1 MAKLYGE
8 IASSALMTFDKSF
21 ARANGQPL
29 DSTEIYYS
37 YESAQEYAAGAG
49 AYIGQKIVVIEDG
62 VITHYSIEDT
72 NGTLKELGSKPVGD
86 GLTISISDDGKI
98 SLANIP
104 DVEKDGEG
112 NDISATYNAVLVN
125 GKLTWVKPSTTT
137 VEGLSDL
144 ITALTGRVDTAE
156 KDIDTLQ
163 ETVGRA
169 AKPESSEGAGDAV
182 DASGLFK
189 IISDEE
195 IRAKAAENALDVKIG
210 KSSSGTVED
219 GDFVAA
225 TGLIA
230 DIENIQNIK
239 ADISYVDD
247 EIEGLTDAIS
257 KLNHFTTKIV
267 TSVDEI
273 IETGILYLI
282 KDENIVGVDKYNEY
296 LYINEEAVLIGDT
309 TTNLSDYYTKNQVD
323 GVIDIETTAR
333 EALENRVKILEDV
346 DNATQAEL
354 NSYKEEVTTSLN
366 EKANKAT
373 TLSGYGIT
381 DAYTIDQIDDLLEGI
396 SAGSSESAASVNTK
410 LEQYKTSNDNRVET
424 IETKL
429 ATVEENSEKN
439 IVEAIQVNG
448 VDLEV
453 DSTNRSVNIT
463 PINLGVYTTSEVDDK
478 IMPISDVANEAKAT
492 AEINASNITVL
503 QESVE
508 VIDGIVNKN
517 SEDIASLVVKVAV
530 ENGKVGTLETIVA
543 GKADSSTL
551 ITLSE
556 KVDTN
561 EENIVDLS
569 SRIEINE
576 TAITNINE
584 TLGNKIDSVDV
595 YTKTEINNIT
605 GVIAE
610 GKTLVQMIEEAQ
622 AVATYDDT
630 QIKADINTNAINI
643 QNNTDAIAILNSDDK
658 TIGSVDYKI
667 AQEVAKILNDND
679 SSDIDTLNEIAAW
692 ITSDTTGAAKM
703 NADIVSNTA
712 AITKLNGD
720 VNTSGSVLAMI
731 AENIPKIATIEIAG
745 IVKASTAENG
755 ISVAEDGSMSVNSV
769 NVNRLVQT
777 EGETLVINGGSANTA
792 NTDI

>member
-49 AYIGQKIVVIEDG
+49 AYIGQKIVVIENG

-104 DVEKDGEG
+104 DVEKDKEG
-112 NDISATYNAVLVN
+112 NDIAATYNAVLVN

-163 ETVGRA
+163 KTVGTA

-195 IRAKAAENALDVKIG
+195 IRAKAAENALDIKIG

-230 DIENIQNIK
+230 DIEDIQNTK

-267 TSVDEI
+267 TSIDEV

-282 KDENIVGVDKYNEY
+282 KDESIVGVDKYNEY

-309 TTNLSDYYTKNQVD
+309 TTDLSDYYTKNQVD
-323 GVIDIETTAR
+323 VVIDIETTAR
-333 EALENRVKILEDV
+333 EALENRVKTLEDV

-373 TLSGYGIT
+373 TLSGYGIA

-439 IVEAIQVNG
+439 IIEAIQVNG
-448 VDLEV
+448 VDLEI
-453 DSTNRSVNIT
+453 DAMNRSVNIT
-463 PINLGVYTTSEVDDK
+463 PKNLGVYTISEVDDK
-478 IMPISDVANEAKAT
+478 ITPISDVANEAKAT
-492 AEINASNITVL
+492 AETNASNITTL

-508 VIDGIVNKN
+508 VIDGAVNKN
-517 SEDIASLVVKVAV
+517 TEDIASLVVKVAV

-605 GVIAE
+605 GIIAE

-622 AVATYDDT
+622 AIATYDDT

-643 QNNTDAIAILNSDDK
+643 QNNTGAIAILNSDDK

-755 ISVAEDGSMSVNSV
+755 ISVSEDGSMSVNSI
-769 NVNRLVQT
+769 NVNKLVQT